1 MRSKSLVLSI
11 VKKGQVKQ
19 SISSF
24 GGSRAVSEAAFMAL
38 AHLQMLPGLNCI
50 LGRGK
55 LFSARENPGMAWMV
69 MCKGYWC
76 DWKLGQC
83 SAPSLLSFVA
93 DPVVSSPTV
102 LQHPHGA
109 VFCNFS
115 FSAGSSV

>member
-1 MRSKSLVLSI
+1 MLSI

-38 AHLQMLPGLNCI
+38 AHLQMLPRLSCI
-50 LGRGK
+50 
-55 LFSARENPGMAWMV
+55 SAGENPGMAWMV
-69 MCKGYWC
+69 MCKGSWC
-76 DWKLGQC
+76 DWQLGQC

-109 VFCNFS
+109 VFCSFS
-115 FSAGSSV
+115 FSAGSSVRPGSAPH